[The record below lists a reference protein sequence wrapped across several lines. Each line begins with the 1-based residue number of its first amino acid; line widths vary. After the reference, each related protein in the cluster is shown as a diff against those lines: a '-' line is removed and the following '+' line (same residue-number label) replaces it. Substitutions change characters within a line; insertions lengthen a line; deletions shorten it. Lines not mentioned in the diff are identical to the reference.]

1 MEHFGV
7 KLRERKK
14 GFNINRNTF
23 AMINTKPSLPFFDS
37 LVKIN
42 AYVDEVGSAYKK
54 EWCEEYRKICLK
66 NYYLN
71 MKYFSMLDEKE
82 FNDSLNK
89 FLKQYKGFK
98 NVENLNKYKF
108 VEGYYILVLDEYK
121 QIYIGKSSDI
131 RKRIVQHW
139 TKIKSFDRTL
149 LPMYAYEKSTFS
161 IDFFGALD
169 TTRIFVWKTKMEE
182 GIERELIQNFPKKF
196 CTNRIGGDVT
206 IGIEALATMNVRDL
220 K

>member
-7 KLRERKK
+7 KLRDRKK
-14 GFNINRNTF
+14 GFNINRDNF

-37 LVKIN
+37 LVKVN
-42 AYVDEVGSAYKK
+42 AYVDEVGSEYRE

-66 NYYLN
+66 NYDLN
-71 MKYFSMLDEKE
+71 MKYFSMLDKKE

-98 NVENLNKYKF
+98 TVEDLNKYKF
-108 VEGYYILVLDEYK
+108 VQGYYILVLDEYK
-121 QIYIGKSSDI
+121 QVYIGKSSDI
-131 RKRIVQHW
+131 KNRIVQHW
-139 TKIKSFDRTL
+139 TKIKNFDRTL
-149 LPMYAYEKSTFS
+149 LPMYAYEKSMFS
-161 IDFFGALD
+161 IDFFCALD

-206 IGIEALATMNVRDL
+206 MGIEALATMNARDL